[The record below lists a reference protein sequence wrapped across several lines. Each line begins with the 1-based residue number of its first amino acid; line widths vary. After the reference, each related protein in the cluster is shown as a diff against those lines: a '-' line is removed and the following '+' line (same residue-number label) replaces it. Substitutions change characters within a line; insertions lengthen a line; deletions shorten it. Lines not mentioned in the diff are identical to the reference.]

1 MTDLQQRPY
10 VPAKQLNTKYP
21 VSDPQWVNGNELT
34 GFCSSL
40 TVIRTYL
47 MVLLPHRSD
56 SCPAILS
63 ESSNMRD
70 LKTM

>member
-21 VSDPQWVNGNELT
+21 VSDLQWIIGDELT
-34 GFCSSL
+34 GFRSSS

-47 MVLLPHRSD
+47 RLRLFQRFD
-56 SCPAILS
+56 SCLATSSELS
-63 ESSNMRD
+63 GMHE
-70 LKTM
+70 LKIT

>member
-21 VSDPQWVNGNELT
+21 VSDHQWVVENELI
-34 GFCSSL
+34 GFRSSL
-40 TVIRTYL
+40 TVIRTYPML
-47 MVLLPHRSD
+47 LLPHGSD
-56 SCPAILS
+56 SRPAIS
-63 ESSNMRD
+63 RESSNMRD